1 MEQALEKIKKCCN
14 EQELMALARLI
25 ELHINF
31 ASDEGL
37 SVDEYREYEGCIN
50 EVGAILPVY

>member
-1 MEQALEKIKKCCN
+1 MEQSLEKNKKCCN

-25 ELHINF
+25 ELHIRL
-31 ASDEGL
+31 AGDDGL
-37 SVDEYREYEGCIN
+37 SIEENIEYEGCIN